1 MSNNNFAADLASV
14 ASEFGVEDT
23 AKHGRGI
30 KLSKRPYFRWTDEQ
44 IEQLVDLVDQQK
56 TAEEIAA
63 ALCVPLDRV
72 KSKLAALKAKVPSV
86 KPSKTEPAAPEPE
99 PSTEPV
105 PEVSTEPEAPA
116 SGPEPPT
123 NIDCMIFM
131 AFDWLVGLVDDYDR
145 MANCWRQAIHIIEQ
159 HLSGCVALVR
169 EHPET
174 EAHLCKIAAIVAYDE
189 LKA

>member
-1 MSNNNFAADLASV
+1 MSTQFTETLTAV
-14 ASEFGVEDT
+14 ASEFGVAPDSNPHR
-23 AKHGRGI
+23 KPRP
-30 KLSKRPYFRWTDEQ
+30 SKRPYFRWTDEQ
-44 IEQLVDLVDQQK
+44 LEQLVDLVDQQK
-56 TAEEIAA
+56 TAEEIAV
-63 ALCVPLDRV
+63 ALCVPVDRV
-72 KSKLAALKAKVPSV
+72 KIKLAALKAKVPSV
-86 KPSKTEPAAPEPE
+86 KLSKAEPVTPNPE
-99 PSTEPV
+99 PSTETV
-105 PEVSTEPEAPA
+105 PEVSTELEAPA

-145 MANCWRQAIHIIEQ
+145 MANCWRQAMHTIEQ

>member
-1 MSNNNFAADLASV
+1 MSTRFTETLNSV
-14 ASEFGVEDT
+14 ASEFGVEPDSNP
-23 AKHGRGI
+23 HREPRQ
-30 KLSKRPYFRWTDEQ
+30 SKRPYFRWTAEMT
-44 IEQLVDLVDQQK
+44 EKLVDLVDQQK
-56 TAEEIAA
+56 TAEEIAV
-63 ALCVPLDRV
+63 ALCVPVDRV
-72 KSKLAALKAKVPSV
+72 KIKLAALKAKVPSV
-86 KPSKTEPAAPEPE
+86 KPSKAEPVTPNPE
-99 PSTEPV
+99 PSTETV
-105 PEVSTEPEAPA
+105 PEVSTELEAPA

-174 EAHLCKIAAIVAYDE
+174 EAHLCKIAAIIAYDE
-189 LKA
+189 LNA